1 MINSYGNQNKYRKE
15 VSEKFQHPFMIN
27 TLQKMSKEGN
37 YLNILKAIYEKPRAD
52 IILDGEKL
60 KAYPLTSGKD
70 KGAHCHHY

>member
-1 MINSYGNQNKYRKE
+1 
-15 VSEKFQHPFMIN
+15 
-27 TLQKMSKEGN
+27 MSKERN
-37 YLNILKAIYEKPRAD
+37 YLNIVKAIYEKPRAD